1 MKFSFL
7 FMFLVWRE
15 KNEEIFEVLPL
26 LSLVAIDHH
35 WREMMKFSFR
45 FMFLVSRQK
54 NGENFE
60 ILPPSSNRPSLERNE
75 EIFFYMFLV
84 YPSLMFL
91 TSFYFIVF
99 YFIFLISWVN
109 NF

>member
-35 WREMMKFSFR
+35 WRERMKFSFR

-60 ILPPSSNRPSLERNE
+60 ILPPPL
-75 EIFFYMFLV
+75 
-84 YPSLMFL
+84 
-91 TSFYFIVF
+91 
-99 YFIFLISWVN
+99 
-109 NF
+109 

>member
-1 MKFSFL
+1 
-7 FMFLVWRE
+7 MFLVWRE
-15 KNEEIFEVLPL
+15 KNEEIFEILPL

-75 EIFFYMFLV
+75 EIFFYVSSLPLSYVLNIILFYCFLFHLS
-84 YPSLMFL
+84 YFL
-91 TSFYFIVF
+91 GKQ
-99 YFIFLISWVN
+99 FLI
-109 NF
+109 